1 MTAIEFE
8 NISKQYRLGLVSTG
22 TLSHDLNRFWQ
33 TKILRREDPYLKV
46 GEVNDRTSKGNSE
59 YVWAL
64 KDINFKV
71 EQGDVVGIIGRNG
84 AGKST
89 LLKLLSRVTAPTT
102 GTIRARGRIASLLEV
117 GTGFHPE
124 MTGRENIYMNG
135 SIMGMSRAEI
145 TRKLDEI
152 VDFSG
157 CERYLDTPV
166 KRYSSGMTVRLGF
179 AIAAHLEP
187 EILVVDEVLAVG
199 DAEFQK
205 KAIGKMQ
212 DVSKG
217 EGRTVLFVSHN
228 MGAVKN
234 LCKRGV
240 VLNQGKIAYTGTAND
255 AVDYYL
261 ESSFDKKESHI
272 LIGKENR
279 TQQFV
284 GVKQDIE
291 MKEISILNK
300 DPSAIATNEPLEL
313 ELLMKR
319 NTSRIKECQYSVV
332 ITDIS
337 DLKVLNIVSKL
348 TEIPQ
353 DIDVFK
359 VKIKITEH
367 GLPKGIYTINIA
379 VGRKNYEE
387 ANVNYDVA
395 MNLLSFEIKYVDVIS
410 KKEYGTW
417 NKSWG
422 IILHNQECIETSI
435 VK

>member
-1 MTAIEFE
+1 
-8 NISKQYRLGLVSTG
+8 
-22 TLSHDLNRFWQ
+22 
-33 TKILRREDPYLKV
+33 
-46 GEVNDRTSKGNSE
+46 
-59 YVWAL
+59 
-64 KDINFKV
+64 
-71 EQGDVVGIIGRNG
+71 
-84 AGKST
+84 
-89 LLKLLSRVTAPTT
+89 
-102 GTIRARGRIASLLEV
+102 
-117 GTGFHPE
+117 
-124 MTGRENIYMNG
+124 
-135 SIMGMSRAEI
+135 
-145 TRKLDEI
+145 
-152 VDFSG
+152 
-157 CERYLDTPV
+157 
-166 KRYSSGMTVRLGF
+166 
-179 AIAAHLEP
+179 
-187 EILVVDEVLAVG
+187 
-199 DAEFQK
+199 
-205 KAIGKMQ
+205 
-212 DVSKG
+212 
-217 EGRTVLFVSHN
+217 

-234 LCKRGV
+234 LCKTGF
-240 VLNQGKIAYTGTAND
+240 VLNQGKIAYTGTVND

-261 ESSFDKKESHI
+261 ESSFNKHESHI

-319 NTSRIKECQYSVV
+319 NTSRLKECQYSVV

-353 DIDVFK
+353 DTDVFK

-367 GLPKGIYTINIA
+367 GLPKGKYTINIA

>member
-1 MTAIEFE
+1 MPTAIEFE

-46 GEVNDRTSKGNSE
+46 GETNDRAHKGNSD

-102 GTIRARGRIASLLEV
+102 GIIRAKGRIASLLEV

-135 SIMGMSRAEI
+135 AIMGMSRSEI

-157 CERYLDTPV
+157 CERYMDTPV

-212 DVSKG
+212 DVSRG

-234 LCKRGV
+234 LCKRGII
-240 VLNQGKIAYTGTAND
+240 LDQGMVA
-255 AVDYYL
+255 
-261 ESSFDKKESHI
+261 FDGKAEKA
-272 LIGKENR
+272 IGLY
-279 TQQFV
+279 
-284 GVKQDIE
+284 
-291 MKEISILNK
+291 LNK
-300 DPSAIATNEPLEL
+300 NKKNNSYFCSFESDPSRNFNFDSLEIL
-313 ELLMKR
+313 VNGK
-319 NTSRIKECQYSVV
+319 TP
-332 ITDIS
+332 TGA
-337 DLKVLNIVSKL
+337 
-348 TEIPQ
+348 
-353 DIDVFK
+353 IDVFD
-359 VKIKITEH
+359 KISFRLKYSLQQNDDGKCVYFIIEKDQ
-367 GLPKGIYTINIA
+367 LPLIFLIDTTDNQALLHFREKG
-379 VGRKNYEE
+379 
-387 ANVNYDVA
+387 
-395 MNLLSFEIKYVDVIS
+395 KYVAEFDLPTPILKAGQYSISLRYTQPKVQDFQRIENCLNFDVSLSS
-410 KKEYGTW
+410 KPEYDAGYAQNRDGLIALSPCWRIHKE
-417 NKSWG
+417 
-422 IILHNQECIETSI
+422 
-435 VK
+435 